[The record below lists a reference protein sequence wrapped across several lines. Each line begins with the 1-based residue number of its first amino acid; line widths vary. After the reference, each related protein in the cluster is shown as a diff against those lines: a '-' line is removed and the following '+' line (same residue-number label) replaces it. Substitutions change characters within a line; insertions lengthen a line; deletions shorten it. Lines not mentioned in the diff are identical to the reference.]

1 MTTPVF
7 IVSLAWSAKAAVLN
21 HLAPDTGF
29 VEDNFSMD
37 KGWGAGGG
45 LWMIHVHYIYC
56 ALYFYYY
63 YISST
68 SDYQA
73 FDPGGRGPLS

>member
-1 MTTPVF
+1 MTIPVF
-7 IVSLAWSAKAAVLN
+7 ILSIAWSAKAAVLD

-37 KGWGAGGG
+37 KGRGVGGG

-56 ALYFYYY
+56 AVYFYYY

-73 FDPGGRGPLS
+73 FDPGGCGPLS

>member
-21 HLAPDTGF
+21 HLAPDNGF

-73 FDPGGRGPLS
+73 FDPGGCGPLS